1 MKMKNQELEMNQQT
15 ERPNG
20 QHCREK
26 NKTLA
31 LITSSVVGLAHPARV
46 TWKRTDPAV
55 SSHLGSL
62 VGTLDRV
69 KKERDSARMVG
80 F

>member
-1 MKMKNQELEMNQQT
+1 MNKQT
-15 ERPNG
+15 ERPKG

-55 SSHLGSL
+55 SQHLGQPVESSEEEKRL
-62 VGTLDRV
+62 GKNGWIL
-69 KKERDSARMVG
+69 AG
-80 F
+80 